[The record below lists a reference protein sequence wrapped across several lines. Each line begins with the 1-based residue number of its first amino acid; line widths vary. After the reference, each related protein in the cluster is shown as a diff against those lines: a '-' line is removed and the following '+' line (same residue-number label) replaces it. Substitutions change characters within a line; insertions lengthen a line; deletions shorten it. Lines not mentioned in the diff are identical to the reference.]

1 MGHFENSE
9 VQKTDLK
16 KQGLGLWAPI
26 NISMNVVFKI
36 HVLMFKVLMRN
47 CIFICFYCEFLF
59 YVQIPENNEEF
70 RVTLTS
76 ATQGARVT
84 DQEMILIIQAND
96 APIRFQ
102 QVT

>member
-1 MGHFENSE
+1 M
-9 VQKTDLK
+9 T
-16 KQGLGLWAPI
+16 
-26 NISMNVVFKI
+26 VVFKI

-47 CIFICFYCEFLF
+47 SIFICFYCEFLF
-59 YVQIPENNEEF
+59 YVQTPENNEEF

-96 APIRFQ
+96 APIKFQ
-102 QVT
+102 LVT

>member
-1 MGHFENSE
+1 MGHFEKSE

-16 KQGLGLWAPI
+16 KQGSGLSAPI
-26 NISMNVVFKI
+26 NISMTMVFKI
-36 HVLMFKVLMRN
+36 HELFKVLKHN
-47 CIFICFYCEFLF
+47 CICLYFEFLF
-59 YVQIPENNEEF
+59 HIQIPENNEEF

>member
-26 NISMNVVFKI
+26 NISMTMVFKI
-36 HVLMFKVLMRN
+36 HELVFKVLMHN
-47 CIFICFYCEFLF
+47 CICLYFEFLF
-59 YVQIPENNEEF
+59 HIQIPENNEEF

>member
-1 MGHFENSE
+1 MH
-9 VQKTDLK
+9 
-16 KQGLGLWAPI
+16 
-26 NISMNVVFKI
+26 
-36 HVLMFKVLMRN
+36 N
-47 CIFICFYCEFLF
+47 CIFICFYYEFLF

-102 QVT
+102 KVMRLPLYCVVYEDILNIIKYPLKLLTSEKKALVLC